1 MVYYPFKLVSD
12 LTFLLSYLLSQIH
25 SLTPTSNKHT
35 VVIFLSYYY
44 SIPVYG
50 APTPIVQV
58 AYPPGLDPE
67 EKNITTVAL
76 GAGSAGSLVA
86 SSNANVWVTGEMS
99 HHEVLAAV
107 ASGHVVILCTSL
119 HLSTS
124 HLLASLSI
132 FDRKNDY

>member
-1 MVYYPFKLVSD
+1 MSNNYPL
-12 LTFLLSYLLSQIH
+12 
-25 SLTPTSNKHT
+25 
-35 VVIFLSYYY
+35 
-44 SIPVYG
+44 PVYI
-50 APTPIVQV
+50 ALTPIVQV

-107 ASGHVVILCTSL
+107 ASGHVVILCMSP
-119 HLSTS
+119 
-124 HLLASLSI
+124 HLLAFSSAFSI
-132 FDRKNDY
+132 FDRKNGY